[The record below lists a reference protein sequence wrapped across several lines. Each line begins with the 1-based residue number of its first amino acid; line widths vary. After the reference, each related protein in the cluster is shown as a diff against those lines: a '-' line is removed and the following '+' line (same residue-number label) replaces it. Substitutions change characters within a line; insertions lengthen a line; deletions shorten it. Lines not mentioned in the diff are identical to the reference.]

1 MGPVLDG
8 SPDPNGNGT
17 IKAEKGRPVVKYSDT
32 LPSVVQKRLN
42 RSRCRLGFLLGLI
55 QGSMH
60 YVGVHTGATWRIP
73 QDHRCVV
80 MMWPFCEITLTT
92 CCYYSAASQYY
103 VDVVCCYRRSGVVC
117 WSGCLSVT
125 IMSPAKTAEPVEMPF
140 GLWTRLG
147 PRNRVLN
154 RVQIPHARRNFEGK
168 GVADCKVSDLLS

>member
-60 YVGVHTGATWRIP
+60 YVGVHTGATWRI
-73 QDHRCVV
+73 
-80 MMWPFCEITLTT
+80 T
-92 CCYYSAASQYY
+92 
-103 VDVVCCYRRSGVVC
+103 
-117 WSGCLSVT
+117 
-125 IMSPAKTAEPVEMPF
+125 
-140 GLWTRLG
+140 
-147 PRNRVLN
+147 LN
-154 RVQIPHARRNFEGK
+154 RPCTVTMRPVVK
-168 GVADCKVSDLLS
+168 LL